1 MYASDIRHGM
11 TPGRDLFYRLQDTE
25 AGFFLPGDCLMRAE
39 FIAILEIAL
48 YVVMGAG
55 LVLAA
60 AGLWVSF
67 NQDKL
72 SD

>member
-1 MYASDIRHGM
+1 
-11 TPGRDLFYRLQDTE
+11 
-25 AGFFLPGDCLMRAE
+25 MRAE

-60 AGLWVSF
+60 AGLWLSF

-72 SD
+72 SE

>member
-11 TPGRDLFYRLQDTE
+11 TPGRDLFYRPRILRPVFY
-25 AGFFLPGDCLMRAE
+25 AWRCLMRAE

-60 AGLWVSF
+60 VGLWVSF

>member
-1 MYASDIRHGM
+1 MSPETVKVLELILYAVMAAGM
-11 TPGRDLFYRLQDTE
+11 
-25 AGFFLPGDCLMRAE
+25 
-39 FIAILEIAL
+39 
-48 YVVMGAG
+48 
-55 LVLAA
+55 VLAC

>member
-1 MYASDIRHGM
+1 MH
-11 TPGRDLFYRLQDTE
+11 
-25 AGFFLPGDCLMRAE
+25 AE
-39 FIAILEIAL
+39 FIEILEIAL
-48 YVVMGAG
+48 YVEMWAG
-55 LVLAA
+55 LVLTA